1 MRMSSPKTFRRY
13 RIGKGCHGV
22 RALPLASLH
31 PCVSDAFDRTFSRE
45 LAEKKDSVFLAQRDT
60 VSPVLNETCLGARTI
75 HRRAG

>member
-45 LAEKKDSVFLAQRDT
+45 LAEKRIEGY
-60 VSPVLNETCLGARTI
+60 SPYCFCVHTKGTNERENLR
-75 HRRAG
+75 